1 MPLDAKM
8 AGRKNSIC
16 ESERRARLAM
26 LESDSSLRSGLR
38 RCISSGASAH
48 SHPRAASTV
57 PLWASASEI
66 EVLDLTS
73 EDEDLLPSDV
83 GTDAESFVPSSCEHG
98 YVRLGHC
105 CKAVHNRVDSI

>member
-1 MPLDAKM
+1 M
-8 AGRKNSIC
+8 AGRKNSTY
-16 ESERRARLAM
+16 ENERRARL
-26 LESDSSLRSGLR
+26 RSGLR
-38 RCISSGASAH
+38 WCLSPGTSAH
-48 SHPRAASTV
+48 SHPRTASTV

-66 EVLDLTS
+66 EVIDLTN

-105 CKAVHNRVDSI
+105 CKAVYNRVDSI